1 MGGPA
6 PCTAAQ
12 RAGWIEAARRQRK
25 GERSLRREPQ
35 QPASW
40 RRKTMEVLEATRG
53 LDPKDPLRAKIDL
66 ALLRTRRALALYARP
81 GEEKSE
87 LALSFNGGKDSTVVL
102 HLLRA
107 AAADMDYCSTSGG
120 TEKGSKM
127 PFLTFFFPHPDDF
140 KEITAFVEDC
150 GREYKL
156 DVHAFP
162 SDGSVGFKQGLQH
175 LVQDRGVRAMVI
187 GTRAGDP
194 NAKGQDPF
202 CPSSEGWPAFMRVNP
217 ILDWTYAEVWSFLRL
232 AKCKYCS
239 LYDEGY
245 TSLGST
251 KDTKKNEALLDGKT
265 GTYRPAHALLDQEA
279 ERAGRA

>member
-1 MGGPA
+1 
-6 PCTAAQ
+6 
-12 RAGWIEAARRQRK
+12 
-25 GERSLRREPQ
+25 
-35 QPASW
+35 
-40 RRKTMEVLEATRG
+40 MEVLEATRG

-81 GEEKSE
+81 GEECE

-175 LVQDRGVRAMVI
+175 LVQNRGVRAMVI